1 LTLHERIDGGRVVV
15 VVVIVV
21 VEVIVV
27 DDVVT
32 GVVVV
37 VVETIGST
45 VNTPP
50 SDQTVLPT
58 ESFT

>member
-1 LTLHERIDGGRVVV
+1 MLVE
-15 VVVIVV
+15 V

-27 DDVVT
+27 DDVVV